1 MAALSKDEIQRRVDA
16 VRTQRS
22 EIENHVI
29 DEYRAGYIGRREFM
43 RRGAVVGMSL
53 PLLSFLATAC
63 GSGEKTESGSG
74 GTPATQADVTPGGT
88 IKAGLQ
94 TPGSDLNP
102 VVVNN
107 QGALAVL
114 GQSGEYLIYS
124 DSKLKPVPRLAE
136 SWKPN
141 RDASQWTFNIRQGVK
156 FQDGKP
162 MTAQDVAAT
171 FNLQSDPDTGGNALS
186 AFTGVLSKGGAQ
198 AVDDKTV
205 VFELEAP
212 NGNFPFNTS
221 SDNYNLI
228 ILPKGFDPE
237 KWPKT
242 FPGTG
247 PWKLEKYTPDVG
259 VNYTR
264 NPDYWDKFLLT
275 QKAGYEIKFYEK
287 EEAAILGIQGDEV
300 DVLAQFSPV
309 NGKPLLTDANINVI
323 ELRASQHRQLH
334 MRTDKEPFTDKRV
347 RQAVALLINRDNI
360 VKGLLEEKSDYGND
374 SPFAPVYPSTD
385 KSVPQRKQD
394 VEKAKAL
401 LAEAGKS
408 NLDLELRTWQ
418 VFEVPQYA
426 QLIQNDLKAAGI
438 NVKLNITDA
447 ASYYGDA
454 VFGKSPW
461 LDSTMGLT
469 EYGHRGVPNVFLNAP
484 LKSDGTWNSAH
495 FKNKEYD
502 QLVTDY
508 VSALDLQS
516 QRAAAKKIQEL
527 LLDEVPIVFAYF
539 YFYLTATKPSIAG
552 VDVSAMG
559 HCDVSQAGQKA

>member
-1 MAALSKDEIQRRVDA
+1 LSRDEIQRQVDA
-16 VRTQRS
+16 VRSQRS
-22 EIENHVI
+22 ELENHVI

-53 PLLSFLATAC
+53 PLLSFLASAC
-63 GSGEKTESGSG
+63 GSGEKNTSSG
-74 GTPATQADVTPGGT
+74 GSPASKAEVKKGGT
-88 IKAGLQ
+88 MRTGLQ
-94 TPGSDLNP
+94 APGSDLDP
-102 VVVNN
+102 IVVNN

-114 GQSGEYLIYS
+114 SQSGEFLIFS
-124 DSKLKPVPRLAE
+124 DRELKPVPRLAE

-141 RDASQWTFNIRQGVK
+141 GDGSKWTFKIRQGVK

-171 FNLQSDPDTGGNALS
+171 FNLHADPDAGSNALS

-198 AVDDKTV
+198 ATDDSTV

-228 ILPKGFDPE
+228 ILPKGFDST

-247 PWKLEKYTPDVG
+247 PWKMEKYTPNVG

-264 NPDYWDKFLLT
+264 NPDYWDKTRQPLPDRN
-275 QKAGYEIKFYEK
+275 EIKFYEK
-287 EEAAILGIQGDEV
+287 EEAAILGIQGGEV

-309 NGKPLLTDANINVI
+309 NGKPLLTDPNVTVI

-334 MRTDKEPFTDKRV
+334 MRTDKEPFNDKSV

-360 VKGLLEEKSDYGND
+360 VKGLLEGKSDYGND

-401 LAEAGKS
+401 LSQAGKS
-408 NLDLELRTWQ
+408 SLNVELRGWNG
-418 VFEVPQYA
+418 FEMPQYA
-426 QLIQNDLKAAGI
+426 ELVQNDLKAAGI
-438 NVKLNITDA
+438 SVKLNFTDSG
-447 ASYYGDA
+447 SYYGDA

-461 LDSTMGLT
+461 LDSTFGLT
-469 EYGHRGVPNVFLNAP
+469 EYGHRGVPNVFLGAP

-495 FKNKEYD
+495 FKNKAYD
-502 QLVTDY
+502 KLVTEY

-516 QRAAAKKIQEL
+516 QRAAAKKIQEM

-539 YFYLTATKPSIAG
+539 YFYLTATKPTVAG

-559 HCDVSQAGQKA
+559 HVDVSQAGMKA

>member
-1 MAALSKDEIQRRVDA
+1 VRRDEIQRQVDA
-16 VRTQRS
+16 VRGQRS
-22 EIENHVI
+22 ELENHII
-29 DEYRAGYIGRREFM
+29 DEYRAGYIGRREFI

-63 GSGEKTESGSG
+63 GSGDKDDTSTG
-74 GTPATQADVTPGGT
+74 GTPATQANVAPGGT
-88 IKAGLQ
+88 IRWGLGA
-94 TPGSDLNP
+94 PASDLNP
-102 VVVNN
+102 IVVNN

-114 GQSGEYLIYS
+114 SQSGEFLIYS
-124 DSKLKPVPRLAE
+124 DRELKPIPRLAE

-141 RDASQWTFNIRQGVK
+141 ADGSKWTFKIRQGVK
-156 FQDGKP
+156 YQSGKP
-162 MTAQDVAAT
+162 MTAEDVAAT
-171 FNLQSDPDTGGNALS
+171 FNVHADPDNGGNALS

-198 AVDDKTV
+198 ATDDSTV
-205 VFELEAP
+205 VFELDAP
-212 NGNFPFNTS
+212 NGNFPYNTS

-228 ILPKGFDPE
+228 ILPKGFDNE

-242 FPGTG
+242 FEGTG
-247 PWKLEKYTPDVG
+247 PWKLQKYTPNVG
-259 VNYTR
+259 VTYTK
-264 NPDYWDKFLLT
+264 NPDYWD
-275 QKAGYEIKFYEK
+275 QKRQPLPDSNEIKFYEK
-287 EEAAILGIQGDEV
+287 EDAGILGIQGGEV

-309 NGKPLLTDANINVI
+309 NGKALLTDPNINVI

-334 MRTDKEPFTDKRV
+334 MRTDKEPFNDKLV

-385 KSVPQRKQD
+385 TSVPQRKQD
-394 VEKAKAL
+394 IEKAKAL
-401 LAEAGKS
+401 LSEAGQTGFS
-408 NLDLELRTWQ
+408 VELRGWNG
-418 VFEVPQYA
+418 FEMPQYA
-426 QLIQNDLKAAGI
+426 QLVQNDLKAAGI
-438 NVKLNITDA
+438 DVKLSFTDA
-447 ASYYGDA
+447 GTYYGDA

-461 LDSTMGLT
+461 LDSSFGIT
-469 EYGHRGVPNVFLNAP
+469 EYGHRGVPNVFLGAP

-502 QLVTDY
+502 KLSTDY

-516 QRAAAKKIQEL
+516 QRAAAKKIQEM

-539 YFYLTATKPSIAG
+539 YFYLTATKPDIAG

-559 HCDVSQAGQKA
+559 HVDVSQAGQKA

>member
-1 MAALSKDEIQRRVDA
+1 LRKDEIQRRVDA
-16 VRTQRS
+16 VRAQRS
-22 EIENHVI
+22 ELENHII
-29 DEYRAGYIGRREFM
+29 DEYRAGYIGRREFI
-43 RRGAVVGMSL
+43 RRGTIVGMSL
-53 PLLSFLATAC
+53 PLVGFLASAC
-63 GSGEKTESGSG
+63 GSGEKDSG
-74 GTPATQADVTPGGT
+74 GEGAAPVSKEDIAKGGT
-88 IKAGLQ
+88 LRTGLQ

-102 VVVNN
+102 IVVNN

-114 GQSGEYLIYS
+114 GQSGEYLIFS
-124 DSKLKPVPRLAE
+124 DRELKAVPRLAE
-136 SWKPN
+136 SWEPN
-141 RDASQWTFNIRQGVK
+141 GDASKWTFKIRQGVK

-171 FNLQSDPDTGGNALS
+171 FNYQADPDTGGNALS

-198 AVDDKTV
+198 ATDDTTV

-228 ILPKGFDPE
+228 ILPKGFDNE
-237 KWPKT
+237 SWPKN
-242 FPGTG
+242 FQGTG
-247 PWKLEKYTPDVG
+247 PWKLDKYTPDVG
-259 VNYTR
+259 VTYTK
-264 NPDYWDKFLLT
+264 NPDYWDT
-275 QKAGYEIKFYEK
+275 ERAPIVDRNEIKFYEK
-287 EEAAILGIQGDEV
+287 EEAAILGVQGDEV

-309 NGKPLLTDANINVI
+309 NGKPLLTDPNVTVI

-334 MRTDKEPFTDKRV
+334 MRTDKEPFNDKRV

-385 KSVPQRKQD
+385 KSVAQRKQD
-394 VEKAKAL
+394 IEKAKAL
-401 LAEAGKS
+401 LSEAGKS
-408 NLDLELRTWQ
+408 NLDIELRTWQ

-426 QLIQNDLKAAGI
+426 QLMQQDLKEGGI

-454 VFGKSPW
+454 VYGKSPW
-461 LDSTMGLT
+461 LDSTFGIT
-469 EYGHRGVPNVFLNAP
+469 EYGHRGVPNVFLGAP

-495 FKNKEYD
+495 FKNETYD
-502 QLVTDY
+502 GLANDY
-508 VSALDLQS
+508 IKAVDLSS
-516 QRAAAKKIQEL
+516 QRAAAKKIQEM
-527 LLDEVPIVFAYF
+527 LLDEVPIIFSYF
-539 YFYLTATKPSIAG
+539 YFYLTATKPTVAG

-559 HCDVSQAGQKA
+559 HVDVAQAGMKA

>member
-1 MAALSKDEIQRRVDA
+1 MKEIQLRVDV
-16 VRTQRS
+16 VRAQRS
-22 EIENHVI
+22 ELENHII
-29 DEYRAGYIGRREFM
+29 DEYRAGYIDRREFV

-53 PLLSFLATAC
+53 PLVSFLATAC
-63 GSGEKTESGSG
+63 GSGDKESGSNG
-74 GTPATQADVTPGGT
+74 AEANKADVKKGGVLRT
-88 IKAGLQ
+88 GLQ
-94 TPGSDLNP
+94 TPGSDLDP
-102 VVVNN
+102 IVVNN

-124 DSKLKPVPRLAE
+124 DRNLKPVPRLAE

-141 RDASQWTFNIRQGVK
+141 RDASQWAFNIRQGVK

-171 FNLQSDPDTGGNALS
+171 FNLHADPDSGSNALS

-205 VFELEAP
+205 VFELDAP

-228 ILPKGFDPE
+228 ILPNGFDPS
-237 KWPKT
+237 KWSKT

-247 PWKLEKYTPDVG
+247 PWKLEKYTPNVG
-259 VNYTR
+259 VTYTK
-264 NPDYWDKFLLT
+264 NPDYWDKPRQPLPDRS
-275 QKAGYEIKFYEK
+275 EVKFYEA

-300 DVLAQFSPV
+300 DILAQFSPV
-309 NGKPLLTDANINVI
+309 NGKPLLTDSNINVI

-334 MRTDKEPFTDKRV
+334 MRTDMEPFNDKRV

-360 VKGLLEEKSDYGND
+360 VKGLLEDKSDYGND

-401 LAEAGKS
+401 LADAGKG
-408 NLDLELRTWQ
+408 NLSVELRGWKG
-418 VFEVPQYA
+418 FEMPQYA
-426 QLIQNDLKAAGI
+426 ALVQNDLKAAGI
-438 NVKLNITDA
+438 DVKLNFTDGG
-447 ASYYGDA
+447 SYYGDA
-454 VFGKSPW
+454 VYGESPW
-461 LDSTMGLT
+461 LDSTFGLT
-469 EYGHRGVPNVFLNAP
+469 EYGHRGVPNVFLGAP

-502 QLVTDY
+502 KLYTEY

-516 QRAAAKKIQEL
+516 QRTAAKAIQEM

-539 YFYLTATKPSIAG
+539 YFYLTATKSTTAG
-552 VDVSAMG
+552 VEVSAMG
-559 HCDVSQAGQKA
+559 HVDVTQAGQKA